1 MLLVVAVAVDIA
13 ADIIVVGCV
22 VQSVLVCYNMQSE
35 RGRSLSSQT
44 QPARVTKM

>member
-1 MLLVVAVAVDIA
+1 MLLVVAVDIA

-22 VQSVLVCYNMQSE
+22 VQSMLVGYNMQSE